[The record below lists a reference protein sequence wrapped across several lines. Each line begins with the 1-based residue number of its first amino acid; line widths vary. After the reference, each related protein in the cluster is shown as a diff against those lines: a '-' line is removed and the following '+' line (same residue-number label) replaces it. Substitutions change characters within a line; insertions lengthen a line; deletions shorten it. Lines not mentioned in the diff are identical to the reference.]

1 VINLP
6 VEQTLEGGYTAS
18 NYDHATNLLDK
29 LHQLAGFQGTQNNF
43 DARVKLL
50 VEKYKAH
57 TALMGRWKRKGW
69 VYVF

>member
-1 VINLP
+1 
-6 VEQTLEGGYTAS
+6 
-18 NYDHATNLLDK
+18 LDK

-69 VYVF
+69 VYVFDIAERKLRMHKIGDIHFLSFSSRQV